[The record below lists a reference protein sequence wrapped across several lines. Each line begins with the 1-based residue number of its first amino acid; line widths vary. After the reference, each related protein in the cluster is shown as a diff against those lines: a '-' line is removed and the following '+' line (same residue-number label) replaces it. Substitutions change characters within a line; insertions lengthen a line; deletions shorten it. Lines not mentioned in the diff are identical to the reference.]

1 MDSKNKLL
9 KIAYFDETSAIDYLS
24 VFNGGNIDSEVKE
37 SKTHV
42 KEGEASSELEANT
55 GILGKVLEPF
65 ITLKAGGKVEGRIG
79 TLGENIVSTTI
90 SNTVLSDYVATANN
104 DENVSKI
111 APKKLRSYPNSISS
125 IMMYTPLLKM
135 FDFKAQGFDFSL
147 FDETLE
153 KIKGYL
159 ELIAELDNGS
169 CQILRFNNRAF
180 RNNYKL
186 VDLTRMD
193 LTFYCVHVGK
203 MSLDQL
209 NPENEFSL
217 IQNDK
222 IIDRT
227 DITGEQ
233 ESQTNFVPLCDVVLA
248 GIVPNG

>member
-1 MDSKNKLL
+1 ML
-9 KIAYFDETSAIDYLS
+9 
-24 VFNGGNIDSEVKE
+24 
-37 SKTHV
+37 
-42 KEGEASSELEANT
+42 
-55 GILGKVLEPF
+55 
-65 ITLKAGGKVEGRIG
+65 
-79 TLGENIVSTTI
+79 
-90 SNTVLSDYVATANN
+90 
-104 DENVSKI
+104 
-111 APKKLRSYPNSISS
+111 
-125 IMMYTPLLKM
+125 
-135 FDFKAQGFDFSL
+135 DFKAQGFDFSL

-159 ELIAELDNGS
+159 ELIAELDDGS

-193 LTFYCVHVGK
+193 LTFYCVRVGE

-222 IIDRT
+222 LIDRT

-233 ESQTNFVPLCDVVLA
+233 QSQTNVVPLCDVVLA